1 MTILSDVWW
10 LWLWNNYSISLGLL
24 LGLLKL
30 LAVLHP
36 GAESNKIMEFLQ
48 QVDIRIG
55 KKRGVP
61 HVHGSKSS

>member
-1 MTILSDVWW
+1 MSILSDVWW

-48 QVDIRIG
+48 QIDIRIG
-55 KKRGVP
+55 RNKEVP
-61 HVHGSKSS
+61 NVHGPKSS